1 MYSILDVFYIKVISD
16 ERVFNKVNMKAFSLS
31 LSSSY
36 VVEKS
41 KSNFRQTNPG
51 YQFWK
56 WLLAKTNRSDGC

>member
-51 YQFWK
+51 YQF
-56 WLLAKTNRSDGC
+56 